1 MNKLRTLFISIFLY
15 SILSGCSTPR
25 ESVSGYSYESVSKDQ
40 LGRLNEDEYHPS
52 QPDPNNKKILFSATL
67 SLSVSR
73 PDSAVSRIAG
83 TAARYKGYIQ
93 ETGTYRSVIR
103 APAASLNPALA
114 DLSDIGKVRSK
125 SVTGQD
131 VTSEYLD
138 HQIRLDNAQKARE
151 RYLELLAR
159 AENVEAALKVEKELE
174 RLNET
179 IDLLKGHINRIDH
192 LNEYSTI
199 TVYLKEKKKPGVL
212 GYVGMGLY
220 YSVKWLFVRN

>member
-25 ESVSGYSYESVSKDQ
+25 ESVSGYSYESVAKDQ
-40 LGRLNEDEYHPS
+40 LGRFNEDEPSPS
-52 QPDPNNKKILFSATL
+52 QPNPNDKKILFSATL

-103 APAASLNPALA
+103 VPAASLNPALA

>member
-103 APAASLNPALA
+103 VPAASLNPALA